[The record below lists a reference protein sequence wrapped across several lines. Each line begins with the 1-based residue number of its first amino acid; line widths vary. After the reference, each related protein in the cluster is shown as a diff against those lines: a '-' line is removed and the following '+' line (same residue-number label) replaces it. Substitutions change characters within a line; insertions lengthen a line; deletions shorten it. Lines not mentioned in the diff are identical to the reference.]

1 MCTVLFSL
9 SVEKTLFIPFL
20 FCLRWGS
27 CILFIWVMK
36 CSKPVEIKSMHNDG
50 AFRRTRKWIKVIL
63 CWWTCDLGPIPHV
76 PTELF
81 SKQIPLSPTYQFF
94 VSHFCW
100 SSPWRQSCCCVSHSQ
115 MNDWF
120 NKIVVLG
127 RHMRRCSISFVFSEQ
142 HWQDCC
148 VMIEPTLE
156 RWVVSGK
163 LSNMNTSR
171 LNKTICKW
179 TKENDP
185 SRTEKERPGCWQLN
199 DCFAGAAPDLC
210 GKSCVGKSVEE
221 DLVLCLP
228 RFVSHSNANLKTGH
242 T

>member
-1 MCTVLFSL
+1 MVHSEEHANGSKWFS
-9 SVEKTLFIPFL
+9 VDEHV
-20 FCLRWGS
+20 
-27 CILFIWVMK
+27 IWDK
-36 CSKPVEIKSMHNDG
+36 
-50 AFRRTRKWIKVIL
+50 
-63 CWWTCDLGPIPHV
+63 IPHV

-115 MNDWF
+115 MNNWF

-127 RHMRRCSISFVFSEQ
+127 GDMRRCSISFVFSEQ

-156 RWVVSGK
+156 RWVASGK

-171 LNKTICKW
+171 LNKTIRKW

-199 DCFAGAAPDLC
+199 DCFAGAAPDLH
-210 GKSCVGKSVEE
+210 GKPCVGKSVEE
-221 DLVLCLP
+221 DRVLCLP
-228 RFVSHSNANLKTGH
+228 RFVSHSNANLKTEH